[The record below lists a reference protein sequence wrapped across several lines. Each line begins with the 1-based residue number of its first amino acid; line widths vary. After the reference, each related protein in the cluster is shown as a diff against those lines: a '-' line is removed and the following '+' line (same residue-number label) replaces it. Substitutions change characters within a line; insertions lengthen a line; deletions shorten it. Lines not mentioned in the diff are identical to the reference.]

1 MHCQSLWCM
10 HARDVCLVGM
20 PRMPPVVHKNDAL
33 YQKSSNNRW
42 YQPTCKPPICDNE
55 KTQMETRPIS
65 KAIKI
70 WTQITSIKYQYTDMY
85 FYIDKE
91 AKLPEGLKPFHL
103 PRQALLILL
112 VLFAYT
118 A

>member
-1 MHCQSLWCM
+1 MHEMYVLWECPECHLLYIKM
-10 HARDVCLVGM
+10 MLYI
-20 PRMPPVVHKNDAL
+20 KNHPITDGD
-33 YQKSSNNRW
+33 
-42 YQPTCKPPICDNE
+42 QPTCKPPICDNE

-70 WTQITSIKYQYTDMY
+70 WTQITSIKYQYTDMD

-103 PRQALLILL
+103 PRQALLNLL
-112 VLFAYT
+112 VLFAYM